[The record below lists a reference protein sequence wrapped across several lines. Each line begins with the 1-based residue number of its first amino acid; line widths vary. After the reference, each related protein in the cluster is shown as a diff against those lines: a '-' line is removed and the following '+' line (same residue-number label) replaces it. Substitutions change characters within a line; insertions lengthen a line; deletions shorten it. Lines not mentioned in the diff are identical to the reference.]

1 MATGVPPNS
10 LSTRR
15 RYTGAQLRPLP
26 HTLDHKARELG
37 ADTLDRHLFL
47 AVPVRYRVG
56 HAEDAEHCQTRIE
69 IGAKLAA
76 PHPFLENV
84 LKNALQSARPFS
96 DPPAAFARQ
105 VLTLVQE
112 DPDKITAVGQ
122 RREVRF
128 DEARQ
133 LVGGGARSR
142 RNRLGHL
149 EVSSHPLE
157 TNELERPLLGR
168 KIVVEARLPNAEH
181 VGDVLGRRTVE
192 AALREHAGSSLDD
205 FGCAPP
211 RARPQTPCRKR
222 HDCHDVSTSSPDG
235 SGVVLCHA
243 GGLNSTYWSIDNR
256 IRRE

>member
-1 MATGVPPNS
+1 MATGVPPSS
-10 LSTRR
+10 LSKIRR
-15 RYTGAQLRPLP
+15 PSASGPARRWYTGAQFRPLLHP
-26 HTLDHKARELG
+26 VDHKARELG

-47 AVPVRYRVG
+47 AVPVRHRVG

-76 PHPFLENV
+76 PHPFLEKV
-84 LKNALQSARPFS
+84 LKNSLQSTRPFS
-96 DPPAAFARQ
+96 DPPATFARQ

-128 DEARQ
+128 DEARK

-142 RNRLGHL
+142 SNRLGDL
-149 EVSSHPLE
+149 EVSGHALE
-157 TNELERPLLGR
+157 TNEFKRPLLGG

-181 VGDVLGRRTVE
+181 IGDVLGRRTVE
-192 AALREHAGSSLDD
+192 AALRENARSSRDD
-205 FGCAPP
+205 LGCTPP
-211 RARPQTPCRKR
+211 RAWPQAPCRKR
-222 HDCHDVSTSSPDG
+222 RDHHDVSTSSRDG

-243 GGLNSTYWSIDNR
+243 VRLNSTY
-256 IRRE
+256 

>member
-96 DPPAAFARQ
+96 DPPTAFARQ

-112 DPDKITAVGQ
+112 DLDKITAVGQ

-128 DEARQ
+128 DEARK

-142 RNRLGHL
+142 SNRLGDL
-149 EVSSHPLE
+149 EVSGHALE
-157 TNELERPLLGR
+157 TNEFEGPLLGR

-181 VGDVLGRRTVE
+181 IGNVLGRRTVE
-192 AALREHAGSSLDD
+192 AALREDARSGLDNL
-205 FGCAPP
+205 GRPP
-211 RARPQTPCRKR
+211 PWAWPQAPCRKR
-222 HDCHDVSTSSPDG
+222 HDHYDVSTSSRDG
-235 SGVVLCHA
+235 F
-243 GGLNSTYWSIDNR
+243 R
-256 IRRE
+256 